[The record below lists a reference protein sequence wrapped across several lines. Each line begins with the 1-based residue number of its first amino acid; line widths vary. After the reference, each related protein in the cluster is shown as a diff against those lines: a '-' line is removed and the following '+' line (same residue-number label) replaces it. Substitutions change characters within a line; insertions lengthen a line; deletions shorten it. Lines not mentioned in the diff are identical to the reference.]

1 MFKEEFA
8 QLKKANFD
16 GQVMRGMELLA
27 RCIEMDQKR
36 LSDLEQERKAVETEM
51 EQKTQLLGKVKES
64 QKRREEKAQKEKKLA
79 GLVPEEAEKQQKSER
94 AEREASICKE
104 LEEQIRAEQE
114 SLELLKK
121 MKQEQAEL
129 LEKQKELQTA
139 AEEKDRL
146 KAEQE
151 QAKAQLLEK
160 RKTGRRSFRRGCGFG
175 EGYSR
180 MKRGRRSRL
189 WQPGMPRKSSGVRE
203 EDGASGSRT
212 GRP

>member
-1 MFKEEFA
+1 
-8 QLKKANFD
+8 
-16 GQVMRGMELLA
+16 
-27 RCIEMDQKR
+27 
-36 LSDLEQERKAVETEM
+36 M

-160 RKTGRRSFRRGCGFG
+160 RKREEDLSGVDAVWR
-175 EGYSR
+175 GYSR
-180 MKRGRRSRL
+180 MKRGRRSEIMQSGDAAKKFRSPRRRRGF
-189 WQPGMPRKSSGVRE
+189 WQQNWK
-203 EDGASGSRT
+203 A
-212 GRP
+212 